1 MGLRFF
7 NTLSHSVQEFVPL
20 DANSKK
26 VGMYCCGPTVY
37 DFAHIGNWRTFVFG
51 DLVRR
56 YLTFRGYDVN
66 HVMNITDVEDKI
78 IRRVRET
85 KTTLREFTGNYEAAF
100 FDDMKA
106 LGCHLPHVTPRATEY
121 IAEIISLIEKLIARG
136 IAYQAADG
144 SVYFSI
150 EKYRGCGCNYG
161 QLVKLNFDE
170 MRPGER
176 VASDEYE
183 KESLAD
189 FALWKARVPDDG
201 DVFWPSPWG
210 EGRPGWHI
218 ECSAMSMK
226 VLGTSFD
233 LHLGGEDLKFPHHE
247 DEIAQSEG
255 ATGKPFVKYWLHGAF
270 LLVEGKK
277 MSKSLGNFFTLRDLL
292 AKGFTGRE
300 VRYLMLS
307 AHYRDTFNFTLDGLT
322 GAKSALG
329 RIDECVSK
337 LRELAGVGVQ
347 ASACSPDK
355 LKLELQQAASSNLV
369 TNFTAA
375 LDDDLNISAAW
386 AAVFDWVRATNRM
399 LAANT
404 MTPETAAP
412 ALADWTKVDA
422 VLGVSKPQRVTIT
435 SHSIASPATSSAT
448 IRVSGVPSVATVGE
462 VTVFTSDEETIPAE
476 IVALL
481 EARQAARKAKD
492 FKRSD
497 EIRDELKAKGWVVED
512 SPKGAKLKKI

>member
-1 MGLRFF
+1 MGLKLF
-7 NTLSHSVQEFVPL
+7 NTLARSIQEFTPL
-20 DANSKK
+20 APPK

-56 YLTFRGYDVN
+56 YLEFKEFKVT

-85 KTTLREFTGNYEAAF
+85 KMSLRDFTGKFETAF
-100 FDDMKA
+100 LDDLKT
-106 LGCHLPHVTPRATEY
+106 LNCREPHQKPRATEH
-121 IAEIISLIEKLIARG
+121 IAEIISLIEKLLARG
-136 IAYQAADG
+136 IAYKAADG

-150 EKYRGCGCNYG
+150 EKYRGCGCKYG
-161 QLVKLNFDE
+161 QLVNLNFDE
-170 MRPGER
+170 MRVGER
-176 VASDEYE
+176 VASDEYD

-201 DVFWPSPWG
+201 DVFWPSPFG

-255 ATGKPFVKYWLHGAF
+255 ATEKPFVKYWLHGAH

-292 AKGFTGRE
+292 AKGFSGRE
-300 VRYLMLS
+300 VRYALLQ
-307 AHYRDTFNFTLDGLT
+307 AHYRESFNFTLDGLS
-322 GAKSALG
+322 GAKSALA

-337 LRELAGVGVQ
+337 LREMFKPLNGSTVG
-347 ASACSPDK
+347 SPK
-355 LKLELQQAASSNLV
+355 QSNNQTIQQFSDS
-369 TNFTAA
+369 

-386 AAVFDWVRATNRM
+386 AVVFEWVRETNKRIAENS
-399 LAANT
+399 LSADDAA
-404 MTPETAAP
+404 AALTIWEKMDSVLGIGTKSEAEIP
-412 ALADWTKVDA
+412 ADVAALA
-422 VLGVSKPQRVTIT
+422 
-435 SHSIASPATSSAT
+435 
-448 IRVSGVPSVATVGE
+448 
-462 VTVFTSDEETIPAE
+462 
-476 IVALL
+476 
-481 EARQAARKAKD
+481 EARQAAKKAKD
-492 FKRSD
+492 FKRAD
-497 EIRDELKAKGWVVED
+497 EIRSELKTKGWVVED
-512 SPKGAKLKKI
+512 TPKGPKLKKI